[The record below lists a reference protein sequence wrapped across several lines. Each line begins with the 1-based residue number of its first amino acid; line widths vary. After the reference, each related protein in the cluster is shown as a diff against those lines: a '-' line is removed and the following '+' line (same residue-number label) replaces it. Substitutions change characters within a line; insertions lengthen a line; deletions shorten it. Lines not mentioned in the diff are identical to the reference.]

1 MTNLPVLFECGQEQV
16 MIASCFV
23 LVVRYSVFIVAY
35 APSSSGHV
43 LICDDYGSNIVHWAE
58 SILL

>member
-43 LICDDYGSNIVHWAE
+43 LICDG
-58 SILL
+58 LGF